1 MDLSKI
7 VTLVFYLFPL
17 ALIVCEFLRT
27 QRDPDSEIQW
37 MRRSIAMLLAAVLFL
52 SVRAIADNSLRED
65 LEARIESSE
74 AAIAGL
80 QAMRQS
86 Q

>member
-1 MDLSKI
+1 MDLSAI
-7 VTLVFYLFPL
+7 VTLVFYLLPL
-17 ALIVCEFLRT
+17 ALIVYEFSRT
-27 QRDPDSEIQW
+27 QRDPASEIQW
-37 MRRSIAMLLAAVLFL
+37 MRRSIAMLVAAVLFL
-52 SVRAIADNSLRED
+52 AIRAIADNSLRED
-65 LEARIESSE
+65 LEARIQSSE

>member
-1 MDLSKI
+1 MDFPSI

-17 ALIVCEFLRT
+17 SLIVCEFLRT

-37 MRRSIAMLLAAVLFL
+37 MRRSITMLLAAVLFL
-52 SVRAIADNSLRED
+52 SVHAIADNSLRED